1 MRRAFFFE
9 FLVVAVVVLGLVAF
23 LSWATRRLT
32 A

>member
-9 FLVVAVVVLGLVAF
+9 LVVVAAIVLGLVAF